1 MNSIRSKI
9 IGLSSISILFV
20 TVVMILLILNKNAAT
35 QQEITQK
42 SSEIL
47 EKNVLQQI
55 LTTGKLQASEI
66 SARFLAAD
74 KISTSLNGSVLSY
87 RENHGQEEQSRLN
100 VIALLKT
107 QLITQ
112 SDLLGT
118 YVAFERNAF
127 DEGDNRYVE
136 DANTSSD
143 KTGRFVPYVYRAN
156 SQIAHEALLG
166 FEDQSRDI
174 NGVRAG
180 EYYLCPKE
188 SKVNCLTDP
197 YLYPVDGKKVLLAS
211 FVSPILKDGRFLGIA
226 GVDMSL
232 DFIQDLVE
240 SNNADIYEGLG
251 KMAIISPR
259 GIVAAYSGNRSALG
273 NKLSAEGDSEWQQLV
288 INSKGSAHIEIID
301 ESLYAVI
308 PVIVNGEANGW
319 QVLISLPK
327 SVITGTVAELSQL
340 IEENGQELATSSI
353 ISALVCTLIAIMI
366 MLWLVNRILI
376 PLMLTVEVLKDLAE
390 GEGDLTTRLK
400 EGSQDEL
407 GQIASSLNQFL
418 ERLHS
423 LITDIRVNSSSIAEN
438 AEKSAFSAEQS
449 TKGMV
454 SQQEQLSQVATAVNE
469 MSASALEVSGNALQA
484 AEATEAA
491 RNGVAVGQKT
501 VSETG
506 DAIYKLTA
514 EVEEASA
521 VIEGLAADSQNIGQ
535 ILTTIQGIAEQTN
548 LLALNAAIEAA
559 RAGEQG
565 RGFAVVADEVRMLAQ
580 RTQQSTGEIQ
590 TMIEKLQQGTA
601 KVVAVMAAGQ
611 EEAKNSV
618 TKVNEA
624 NEALSTIIQQVD
636 VINEMGQQ
644 IATAAEEQS
653 KVANSISCNIV
664 SIDDSARDVGEQSQN
679 SSNIA
684 IELDKLSQ
692 HLQSQVGR
700 FKL

>member
-9 IGLSSISILFV
+9 IGLSSSSILFV

-66 SARFLAAD
+66 SARFLSAD

-118 YVAFERNAF
+118 YVAFERDAF
-127 DEGDNRYVE
+127 DERDNRYIE
-136 DANTSSD
+136 DGNTSSD
-143 KTGRFVPYVYRAN
+143 SIGRFVPYVYRAN
-156 SQIAHEALLG
+156 NQIAHEALLG
-166 FEDQSRDI
+166 FEDQSRDS

-232 DFIQDLVE
+232 DFIQDLVD
-240 SNNADIYEGLG
+240 SNNADIYEGIG

-273 NKLSAEGDSEWQQLV
+273 NKLSAEEDSEWQQLV
-288 INSKGSAHIEIID
+288 IKSKGSAHIELID

-353 ISALVCTLIAIMI
+353 ISGLVCTLIAIMI

-438 AEKSAFSAEQS
+438 AEKSASSAEQS
-449 TKGMV
+449 TQGMV

-601 KVVAVMAAGQ
+601 KVVTVMAAGQ

>member
-66 SARFLAAD
+66 SARFLSAD

-107 QLITQ
+107 QLTTQ

-118 YVAFERNAF
+118 YVAFERDAF
-127 DEGDNRYVE
+127 DERDNRYIE
-136 DANTSSD
+136 DGNTSSD
-143 KTGRFVPYVYRAN
+143 SIGRFVPYVYRAN
-156 SQIAHEALLG
+156 NQIAHEALLG
-166 FEDQSRDI
+166 FEDQSRDS

-240 SNNADIYEGLG
+240 SNNAGIYEGIG

-273 NKLSAEGDSEWQQLV
+273 NKLSAEDDSEWQQLV
-288 INSKGSAHIEIID
+288 INSKGRAHIEIIG

-340 IEENGQELATSSI
+340 IEDNGQELATSSI
-353 ISALVCTLIAIMI
+353 ISGLVCTLIAIII

-376 PLMLTVEVLKDLAE
+376 PLMLTVEVLQDLAE

-400 EGSQDEL
+400 VGSQDEL

-438 AEKSAFSAEQS
+438 AEKSATSAEQS

-590 TMIEKLQQGTA
+590 IMIEKLQQGTA
-601 KVVAVMAAGQ
+601 KVVTVMATGQ

-618 TKVNEA
+618 KKVNEA

>member
-1 MNSIRSKI
+1 
-9 IGLSSISILFV
+9 
-20 TVVMILLILNKNAAT
+20 MILLILNKNAAT

-100 VIALLKT
+100 VIALLKA
-107 QLITQ
+107 QLTTQ

-118 YVAFERNAF
+118 YVAFERDAF
-127 DEGDNRYVE
+127 DERDNHYTK
-136 DANTSSD
+136 DGNTSSD
-143 KTGRFVPYVYRAN
+143 SIGRFVPYVYRAN
-156 SQIAHEALLG
+156 NQIAHEALLG
-166 FEDQSRDI
+166 FEDQSRDS

-240 SNNADIYEGLG
+240 SNNADIYEGIG

-273 NKLSAEGDSEWQQLV
+273 NKLSAEEDAEWQQLV

-353 ISALVCTLIAIMI
+353 ISGLACTLIAIII

-376 PLMLTVEVLKDLAE
+376 PLMLTVEVLKDLAD

-601 KVVAVMAAGQ
+601 KVVTVMATGQ
-611 EEAKNSV
+611 EEAKNNVS
-618 TKVNEA
+618 KVNEA